1 MNLETLKAV
10 RAAEASVRRLVEKS
24 GKGSQ
29 LYLLNPQAVAQ
40 VSRTAKWLLRA
51 IAALPKTLDKPT
63 SANDQKAS

>member
-24 GKGSQ
+24 GKRSP

-40 VSRTAKWLLRA
+40 VSRTAKWLLHA
-51 IAALPKTLDKPT
+51 IAALPKTLNKST
-63 SANDQKAS
+63 SAKDQKAS